1 MTVLE
6 RSCHME
12 IEALCLAWRPRNA
25 GERLVVGTVTRKDG
39 SFRFRYDGRDLSR
52 AMDAGFNGYPGLVP
66 DPEIEYNGRA
76 MEAFQARLPQPKR
89 PDRARLL
96 GLWGVASDESD
107 PMVLLGATGGRLVT
121 DAFEFL
127 PSLAPAI
134 GTCFMTPV
142 AGFRHCA
149 GSGWLPNIAAGERI
163 ECVPE
168 PENEVDARA
177 VRLFWNG
184 VHVGYLRKVVSDS
197 VLRAMESGVRI
208 ACSLAS
214 EVKGD
219 GPEDVVVEV
228 KYLAGGKP
236 EAESTE

>member
-6 RSCHME
+6 RSCRME

-52 AMDAGFNGYPGLVP
+52 AVDAGFSGYPGLAP
-66 DPEIEYNGRA
+66 DPEVEYNGRA

-96 GLWGVASDESD
+96 GLWGVPPDESD

-127 PSLAPAI
+127 PSLSSAI
-134 GTCFMTPV
+134 GTYFKTPV

-149 GSGWLPNIAAGERI
+149 GAGLLQTIAAGERI

-177 VRLFWNG
+177 IRLVWNG
-184 VHVGYLRKVVSDS
+184 GHVGYLRKVVSDS
-197 VLRAMESGVRI
+197 VLRAMESGMRI
-208 ACSLAS
+208 DCRLAS
-214 EVKGD
+214 EVKGE
-219 GPEDVVVEV
+219 GPEDVVVDVEF
-228 KYLAGGKP
+228 LAGGNSD
-236 EAESTE
+236 AS